1 MAKVELYRKYRPQ
14 NLSEMVGN
22 EATIKS
28 LKAELANGSH
38 VFLFTGPAGCG
49 KTTLAR
55 IIAKEVG
62 AGELSIK
69 EINSAENRGIDTAR
83 EVQEQMRYNPS
94 DGDALVWIFDE
105 CHQWLAPVQNAFLKA
120 LEDTPEHVYFFLCT
134 TDPQKLIAPL
144 KTRCSIIN
152 VKPLTNDEMTYLLK
166 RTARAEK
173 IKMGSEVYERICE
186 IAQGGS
192 RKGLKLLAKVLY
204 LDSDEER
211 LEVLKQGEATETPE
225 TIELCR
231 ALLSKD
237 CTWSKLSFLLKT
249 MDLSDPEKVRMA
261 VMGYMNSVLLN
272 GKATSQAVASMQAF
286 GASPTYTNG
295 KFQITIACLDALDLM
310 NN

>member
-1 MAKVELYRKYRPQ
+1 MANVELYRKYRPST
-14 NLSEMVGN
+14 LDEMVGN

-28 LKAELANGSH
+28 LKAELENGSH

-62 AGELSIK
+62 AGDLSIK

-94 DGDALVWIFDE
+94 DGEALVWIFDE

-166 RTARAEK
+166 RTARAEQR
-173 IKMGSEVYERICE
+173 KMGSEVYEKICE

-192 RKGLKLLAKVLY
+192 RKGLKLLSKVLY
-204 LDSDEER
+204 LESDEER
-211 LEVLKQGEATETPE
+211 LEVLKMGDASDNPE

-231 ALLSKD
+231 ALLQKG
-237 CTWSKLSFLLKT
+237 CTWSKLAFLLKAL
-249 MDLSDPEKVRMA
+249 DLSEPERVRQA

-272 GKATSQAVASMQAF
+272 GKASVEAVSAMQAF
-286 GASPTYTNG
+286 SSADTYRNG
-295 KFQITIACLDALDLM
+295 KFAISVACLDALNLRD
-310 NN
+310 

>member
-1 MAKVELYRKYRPQ
+1 MAKVELYRKYRPST
-14 NLSEMVGN
+14 LDEMVGN

-28 LKAELANGSH
+28 LKAELENGSH

-62 AGELSIK
+62 AGDLSIK

-134 TDPQKLIAPL
+134 TDPQKLITPL

-152 VKPLTNDEMTYLLK
+152 VTPLTDDEMTYLLK
-166 RTARAEK
+166 RTARAEG

-186 IAQGGS
+186 LAQGGS
-192 RKGLKLLAKVLY
+192 RKGLKLLSKVLY
-204 LDSDEER
+204 LESDEER
-211 LEVLKQGEATETPE
+211 MEVLKLGDASDNPE

-231 ALLSKD
+231 ALLQKG
-237 CTWSKLSFLLKT
+237 CTWSKLAFLLKT
-249 MDLSDPEKVRMA
+249 LDLSEPERVRQA

-272 GKATSQAVASMQAF
+272 GKDTLEAVSAMQAF
-286 GASPTYTNG
+286 SNADTYKNG
-295 KFQITIACLDALDLM
+295 KFGITVACLDTLSLRD
-310 NN
+310 

>member
-1 MAKVELYRKYRPQ
+1 MNKMELYRKYRPQ
-14 NLSEMVGN
+14 CFDDVVGN

-28 LKAELANGSH
+28 LRKELENGSH

-55 IIAKEVG
+55 IVAKEVG
-62 AGELSIK
+62 AGDLSIH

-83 EVQEQMRYNPS
+83 EVMEQMRYNPG

-120 LEDTPEHVYFFLCT
+120 LEDTPSYCYFFLCT

-144 KTRCSIIN
+144 KSRCSIIN
-152 VKPLTNDEMTYLLK
+152 VKPLSDDEMRYLLK

-173 IKMGSEVYERICE
+173 IKLESDIYDRIIE

-192 RKGLKLLAKVLY
+192 RKALKLLSKVLY

-211 LEVLKQGEATETPE
+211 KEVLKAGEDNETKE
-225 TIELCR
+225 TIEFCR
-231 ALLSKD
+231 ALCKKTNLKTLFS
-237 CTWSKLSFLLKT
+237 LLKEIDT
-249 MDLSDPEKVRMA
+249 TEPERVRQA
-261 VMGYMNSVLLN
+261 IIGYMNSCLLKGAISNEIVATIQAFSSADTYKN
-272 GKATSQAVASMQAF
+272 GKTALSVAV
-286 GASPTYTNG
+286 
-295 KFQITIACLDALDLM
+295 LDRNDMLE
-310 NN
+310 